1 MHQSSIR
8 RISPIHR
15 CRPHL
20 SKVLGLSET
29 AVDTNLSSGG
39 SRIVWLQVYSK
50 QALKDWWAQQEG
62 EGIPYT
68 DPVTGLKLSSCDFT
82 PDHAMNSRV
91 QAEKARRSPLDGVSY
106 PALQARGGQM
116 TLQVSR
122 QTGYQ
127 GCGRLHVAVRP
138 PRAGTGTVQPALT
151 LH

>member
-1 MHQSSIR
+1 M
-8 RISPIHR
+8 
-15 CRPHL
+15 
-20 SKVLGLSET
+20 
-29 AVDTNLSSGG
+29 
-39 SRIVWLQVYSK
+39 YSK

-106 PALQARGGQM
+106 PAQQARGGQM

-122 QTGYQ
+122 QAGYQ
-127 GCGRLHVAVRP
+127 GVDGCNVVRP
-138 PRAGTGTVQPALT
+138 PLLLLALCSPCTYATTGVGKLQR
-151 LH
+151 

>member
-1 MHQSSIR
+1 MY
-8 RISPIHR
+8 
-15 CRPHL
+15 
-20 SKVLGLSET
+20 
-29 AVDTNLSSGG
+29 
-39 SRIVWLQVYSK
+39 SR

-106 PALQARGGQM
+106 PALQARGGQL

-122 QTGYQ
+122 Q
-127 GCGRLHVAVRP
+127 AVHRGVWPAAMLSGFHRWRWHCAARAHTP
-138 PRAGTGTVQPALT
+138 PRVWQAKPGTGRAGEGAA
-151 LH
+151 